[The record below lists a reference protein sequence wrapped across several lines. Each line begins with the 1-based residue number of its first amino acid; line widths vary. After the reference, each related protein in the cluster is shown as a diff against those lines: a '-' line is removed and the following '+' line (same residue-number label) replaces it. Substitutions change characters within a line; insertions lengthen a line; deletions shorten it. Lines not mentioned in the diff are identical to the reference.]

1 MITIQEF
8 DHPIS
13 PKKASPKQSFGS
25 PEQQIAAYKA
35 MILEALKE
43 ALEDRTQDVLMQHT
57 TNNPMLWSAL
67 TRTATALLMDAKTR
81 GLIESYKVRCDEE
94 TASWG
99 TPESPVVEI
108 LIKFPIRVS
117 NIKFDFK

>member
-1 MITIQEF
+1 MISIEEF
-8 DHPIS
+8 DQPIS
-13 PKKASPKQSFGS
+13 PKKTSPNQPSGT
-25 PEQQIAAYKA
+25 PEQKIAAHKA
-35 MILEALKE
+35 MIIESLKE
-43 ALEDRTQDVLMQHT
+43 ALEDRSQDVLMQHT
-57 TNNPMLWSAL
+57 SNNPMLWSAL

-81 GLIESYKVRCDEE
+81 GLIEAYKVRCDEE

-108 LIKFPIRVS
+108 MIKFPVRVS